1 MFLTL
6 HNTDP
11 ADYDFHDTRNMASL
25 DDDLHIDQHVEEG
38 SDSGH
43 DMAKVADREK
53 DAGSDKDVKEPLPQ
67 EAEVRPVDGSNLR
80 DHGKNEYGGEVTRAE
95 LKSVFK
101 RAAIYSTVLTAI
113 VTIIGMCSIFL

>member
-11 ADYDFHDTRNMASL
+11 ADYDFHDTRNMESL

-67 EAEVRPVDGSNLR
+67 EAEVRAVDGSNLKTY
-80 DHGKNEYGGEVTRAE
+80 DKNEYGGEVTRAE
-95 LKSVFK
+95 LKSAFK
-101 RAAIYSTVLTAI
+101 RAAIYSTILTAI

>member
-1 MFLTL
+1 MLR
-6 HNTDP
+6 NTDP

-43 DMAKVADREK
+43 DMAKVSDREK

-67 EAEVRPVDGSNLR
+67 EAEVRAVNSSNSKTH
-80 DHGKNEYGGEVTRAE
+80 DKNEYGGEVTRAE

-101 RAAIYSTVLTAI
+101 RAAIYSTILTAI
-113 VTIIGMCSIFL
+113 VTIIGMCPILL